1 MRIINAVRSG
11 IILAWRHKI
20 AAAGIALMISV
31 ICVVL
36 VVALADVITQTS
48 VIIGAK
54 KLRENNAV
62 TFTPYYLESNTTRPS
77 AEFVGELG
85 RKIDNGAAY
94 TMVSVT
100 LESMTLPLQTEIV
113 QSSSLAPQLRWQ
125 LLGLRCVRLRLVQWR
140 ERGYPTP
147 FKTR

>member
-62 TFTPYYLESNTTRPS
+62 TFTPYYLESNL
-77 AEFVGELG
+77 VG
-85 RKIDNGAAY
+85 KS
-94 TMVSVT
+94 TMARHIRWFPVT